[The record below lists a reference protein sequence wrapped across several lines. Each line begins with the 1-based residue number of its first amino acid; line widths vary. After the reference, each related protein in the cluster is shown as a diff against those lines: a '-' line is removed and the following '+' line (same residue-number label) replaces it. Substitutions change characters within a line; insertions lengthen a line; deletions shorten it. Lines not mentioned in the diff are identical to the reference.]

1 VPVRDEYGEI
11 RHRRGITPVPGLY
24 VLGQHFQHA
33 RNSDSIDGV
42 GRDAEFVADHLTCR
56 TAATPHH

>member
-1 VPVRDEYGEI
+1 V
-11 RHRRGITPVPGLY
+11 TPVPGLY